1 MNTKSNPETT
11 RAISNILSSLAAS
24 AEKRSR
30 MTKDD
35 GSASERSSVMRTTYS
50 FLYYEDIM
58 RPVYFPL
65 LMLLASWPIEIEDR
79 TTFLW
84 IAYVSTLILMSLS
97 FFLRLREYKQIEFNG
112 NEILFRYTFLPD
124 RVRHLDDY
132 DGYVFVDLGMNVCY
146 VYLVKDHKRV
156 ETIAI
161 RSYKENVCREFARR
175 GMKDLGYLD
184 TRKLWFFSHHFN
196 FKRYEY

>member
-1 MNTKSNPETT
+1 M
-11 RAISNILSSLAAS
+11 
-24 AEKRSR
+24 
-30 MTKDD
+30 
-35 GSASERSSVMRTTYS
+35 
-50 FLYYEDIM
+50 
-58 RPVYFPL
+58 
-65 LMLLASWPIEIEDR
+65 
-79 TTFLW
+79 
-84 IAYVSTLILMSLS
+84 
-97 FFLRLREYKQIEFNG
+97 
-112 NEILFRYTFLPD
+112 
-124 RVRHLDDY
+124 RHLDDY

-161 RSYKENVCREFARR
+161 RSYKENVCREFVRR